1 MKRFTQNFIFNF
13 STLKKTNINLGSI
26 NKRIK
31 TQRILNKVKYQF
43 SNENLTSRQI
53 DIKISE

>member
-26 NKRIK
+26 NKLIK